1 MFISVR
7 NKRGVSLAS
16 ILLCLAVLVAAL
28 FLTVSASLSH
38 LSLVGSL
45 AQREHAQNLAESPL
59 SQAMAQAIQ
68 SDFEFGSRST
78 DRVQV
83 SFPGLADAEGIVT
96 FDRGEFSEGFSSYN
110 LNSDASTVGAG
121 GTSLP
126 PESIHMV
133 ARGRVGSTER
143 WVECIFHRPPYPDG
157 LVASGSVEAEGLQ
170 LSGVKQ
176 TDDYAGGDPLSIN
189 PEALIKANLFA
200 NGQGAGSDP
209 AVHLKG
215 DCDIRGSVGSP
226 GDILVD
232 AGNLVRGEVLP
243 FSEPRPIPSLDIR
256 SRMST
261 LQINSVPVRLPT
273 LDENWFSHSPGSLTV
288 NGDLDLNGS
297 ALTVAGNL
305 TVTGSIK
312 GVGIILV
319 DGSVEIL
326 DGGSS
331 VTSTDQVAVA
341 ATGDITLSA
350 SDKESNY
357 FQGLLY
363 SEGDVKASDI
373 TVVGTVVSNGKNGRQ
388 GNVELE
394 NVRFVR
400 TPSSV
405 ELNLTAMRGFGYG
418 SRSTAISITLSR
430 APDGESYVADAR
442 VAFTIDGDADD
453 SQARLDN
460 PQSWVDLGDTPH
472 YKTFFNVNVGRP
484 EDPNFGDELGRQ
496 IAEWIDPLDDRNSAQ
511 DWIERYDVILNSELN
526 GMFNEAPERYE
537 VFLSLNKL
545 LAEQFGEARVLIWRP
560 FSRP

>member
-1 MFISVR
+1 MR
-7 NKRGVSLAS
+7 RKHLGVSLAS
-16 ILLCLAVLVAAL
+16 ILLCLAVLVAAI

-45 AQREHAQNLAESPL
+45 AQRQHAQNLAEAAL
-59 SQAMAQAIQ
+59 SQAMSQAIQ
-68 SDFEFGSRST
+68 SDFVFGSRPT

-83 SFPGLADAEGIVT
+83 TFPGLNDAEGIVT
-96 FDRGEFSEGFSSYN
+96 FSRSELPDGFSSYN
-110 LNSDASTVGAG
+110 LNSDASILGAG
-121 GTSLP
+121 GTNLP

-143 WVECIFHRPPYPDG
+143 WMECVFHRPPYPDG

-176 TDDYAGGDPLSIN
+176 TDDYTGGDPKDVN
-189 PEALIKANLFA
+189 PEDLIMANLFA
-200 NGQGAGSDP
+200 NGRGGGDP
-209 AVHLKG
+209 AVYLKA

-226 GDILVD
+226 GKIQIDP
-232 AGNLVRGEVLP
+232 GNTVRGEVLP
-243 FSEPRPIPSLDIR
+243 LSEPRPIPSLDIR

-273 LDENWFSHSPGSLTV
+273 LDENWFSHSPGPLTV

-297 ALTVAGNL
+297 ALTVAGDL

-319 DGSVEIL
+319 DGSVDIQ

-350 SDKESNY
+350 SDMESNY

-373 TVVGTVVSNGKNGRQ
+373 TVVGTVVSNGKNGRD

-405 ELNLTAMRGFGYG
+405 ELNLTAMHGFGYG
-418 SRSTAISITLSR
+418 DRSTAISITLTR
-430 APDGESYVADAR
+430 APDGETYIADAR
-442 VAFTIDGDADD
+442 VAFTIDGDADN
-453 SQARLDN
+453 SQARLDD
-460 PQSWVDLGDTPH
+460 PYSWQDLGDTPH
-472 YKTFFNVNVGRP
+472 YETFTVNVGKP
-484 EDPNFGDELGRQ
+484 GQPNFGDELGRQ
-496 IAEWIDPLDDRNSAQ
+496 IAEWIDPLDDRNSAR
-511 DWIERYDVILNSELN
+511 DWIERYDVILNQELN
-526 GMFNEAPERYE
+526 GMFDQTPERYE
-537 VFLSLNKL
+537 IFLSLNNL

-560 FSRP
+560 FSRS